1 MYSPQLLGRDEQR
14 KWLAEDIPYRIRA
27 ALPGIPMKTPWAV
40 AMRPVVLQLDTF
52 ANHCVWAA
60 LHEGRLTALRWL
72 IEFVGIKESKG
83 VAAEWTP
90 TRQTDVRI
98 DSIHGGV
105 VFTPSRPDALKL
117 AMVWQ
122 GCSQASGH
130 ATEGTNHPDVSDQ
143 SLADALAIIIAHL
156 EVTIYATNQM
166 NLFGIVR
173 RE

>member
-1 MYSPQLLGRDEQR
+1 MSSSQLLGKDEQR
-14 KWLAEDIPYRIRA
+14 KWLVEHIPYRVRA

-40 AMRPVVLQLDTF
+40 HLRPIVLQPDRL

-90 TRQTDVRI
+90 TRRTDVRI
-98 DSIHGGV
+98 DSINGGI
-105 VFTPSRPDALKL
+105 VFTPSRPDALTL

-130 ATEGTNHPDVSDQ
+130 ATQGTNHPDVSDQ
-143 SLADALAIIIAHL
+143 KLADALALIVAHL
-156 EVTIYATNQM
+156 ELTIYSKNQM
-166 NLFGIVR
+166 NLLGIIR
-173 RE
+173 GK